1 MSTSSFHRLTSSP
14 NVYSRAFSPEH
25 RDSLSALAHEVDF
38 PIGTRLFNQ
47 GGHAARFWVLRSGNV
62 GMDVHVPGR
71 QAAVVETVGPGELV
85 GWSWLFPPYTWH
97 FGAETMTPVRTDEF
111 DAAAVRELMDA
122 DPALTSE
129 MWQWVGQVLAHR
141 LVSAQIRLLD
151 LYAPHGS
158 GSRI

>member
-1 MSTSSFHRLTSSP
+1 MSTTSSHRLTSSP
-14 NVYSRAFSPEH
+14 SRFDHAFSPDQ
-25 RDSLSALAHEVDF
+25 RDGLLALAHEADF
-38 PIGTRLFNQ
+38 PAGARMFDQ
-47 GGHAARFWVLRSGNV
+47 GGHTGHFWVVRSGNV

-85 GWSWLFPPYTWH
+85 GWSWLFRPYTWH
-97 FGAETMTPVRTDEF
+97 FGAEAMTPVRTDEF
-111 DAAAVRELMDA
+111 DAAAVRELMDG
-122 DPALTSE
+122 DPALASA

-141 LVSAQIRLLD
+141 LVSALIRLLD